1 VNKEKIDVK
10 SFFIEHL
17 TNCSHIIQ
25 VRRLPEKR
33 YTRLEKFLTLFN
45 QAWCTEE
52 GYIID
57 LVETPEEFSDI
68 AKYLQGPVMDE
79 EFRRNLEVE
88 EEIDFIF
95 EEQETKF
102 LRKIAE
108 AENRERE
115 ERRQK
120 EEERRLKED
129 QFRLNEA
136 LALKLAKQLRKSG
149 LDIDEIARETGLNPE
164 TIQQL

>member
-1 VNKEKIDVK
+1 
-10 SFFIEHL
+10 
-17 TNCSHIIQ
+17 

-68 AKYLQGPVMDE
+68 AKYLQGPVMDK

-95 EEQETKF
+95 EEQESKF

-108 AENRERE
+108 AENREEE
-115 ERRQK
+115 ERKQK
-120 EEERRLKED
+120 EEEQRLKE
-129 QFRLNEA
+129 A
-136 LALKLAKQLRKSG
+136 LAVKLARQLRKSG

-164 TIQQL
+164 TINNL